1 MSTNTISQS
10 DNSNPLYLPLTEA
23 LRVDDIASR
32 IRRSPLEGLDVTTLT
47 NDERHALLDQM
58 QERLFEPN
66 TVTLDLG
73 ARLFRMIVRGYM
85 SRDPR
90 QLAVRKQTIAVASC
104 KGSKLPELPW
114 FSTYAKCIRVS
125 GETGTGKT
133 YEVINAL
140 RLLPHFIVHSENKEA
155 GWSHLVQVVHLYV
168 AMSHDGSLGGLLLN
182 ILSALDDRIGTNY
195 ATQPSLIRLSN
206 EKLAVHVGIILRT
219 HAVGVLVIDE
229 LQERNFT
236 GAHGGLAA
244 LFFLRLLNFGIPMV
258 LMGNPFG
265 LSALERF
272 SQDVRR
278 TGSAGSFD
286 FEPYDP
292 CDFDW
297 TDCIAPKIWAYYVLP
312 EPMEFSDPDGKILFQ
327 YSGGIRDYAF
337 RISNAA
343 QRIAIDL
350 NDKALTLDH
359 LKMAYEGS
367 DFAARDRD
375 LIEGFARRDPIRL
388 MDFEDVRVEHYRR
401 KWKLLATA
409 QTTGAESRGE
419 PNVTVDQSSTELPL
433 TDIKASTTVP
443 RTRHEQEMAAAKRLS
458 TRRTNEVSNR
468 AAVKEACGKEDLRNE
483 GLKKFLISGFDALR
497 RTA

>member
-1 MSTNTISQS
+1 MSTKNSSQF
-10 DNSNPLYLPLTEA
+10 DNSNPLYLQLIEA
-23 LRVDDIASR
+23 LRGDDIASR
-32 IRRSPLEGLDVTTLT
+32 IRRSPLDGVDVTTIT
-47 NDERHALLDQM
+47 KDERHALLDQM
-58 QERLFEPN
+58 QERLFEPS
-66 TVTLDLG
+66 TVTLALG
-73 ARLFRMIVRGYM
+73 QRLFRMIARGYM

-90 QLAVRKQTIAVASC
+90 QLAVRKQTIAIASC
-104 KGSKLPELPW
+104 KGGKLPELPW
-114 FSTYAKCIRVS
+114 FNAYAKCMRIS
-125 GETGTGKT
+125 GETGTGKS
-133 YEVINAL
+133 YEVENAL
-140 RLLPHFIVHSENKEA
+140 RLLPQFIVHPENREA

-182 ILSALDDRIGTNY
+182 ILSALDDLICTNY

-297 TDCIAPKIWAYYVLP
+297 TDCIAPKIWAFYVLP
-312 EPMEFSDPDGKILFQ
+312 EPMAFSDPDGKVLFQ

-350 NDKALTLDH
+350 DDKALTLDH
-359 LKMAYEGS
+359 LKMAYEGE
-367 DFAARDRD
+367 DFSARDRD
-375 LIEGFARRDPIRL
+375 LIEGFARRQPIRL

-401 KWKLLATA
+401 KWGLLTTSQA
-409 QTTGAESRGE
+409 TGAESRGE
-419 PNVTVDQSSTELPL
+419 SNVTVDQSTTELPP
-433 TDIKASTTVP
+433 TDAKSPTTIQ
-443 RTRHEQEMAAAKRLS
+443 RTRHEQELVAAKRLS
-458 TRRTNEVSNR
+458 TRRTNEASKR
-468 AAVKEACGKEDLRNE
+468 AAVKLGCEKDDLRNE

-497 RTA
+497 RTV

>member
-1 MSTNTISQS
+1 MTTNAIYQS
-10 DNSNPLYLPLTEA
+10 NNNPLYLPLAEA
-23 LRVDDIASR
+23 LKVEDFATR
-32 IRRSPLEGLDVTTLT
+32 IRRSPLDGLDVTILT
-47 NDERHALLDQM
+47 KDDRHVLLDQM
-58 QERLFEPN
+58 QEGLFEPS
-66 TVTLDLG
+66 TVTLALG
-73 ARLFRMIVRGYM
+73 PRLFRMITRGYM
-85 SRDPR
+85 PRDAR
-90 QLAVRKQTIAVASC
+90 QLAVKKQTLAIASC

-114 FSTYAKCIRVS
+114 FNTYAKCMRIS
-125 GETGTGKT
+125 GETGTGKS
-133 YEVINAL
+133 YEVQNAL
-140 RLLPHFIVHSENKEA
+140 RLLPQSIVHPENKEA
-155 GWSHLVQVVHLYV
+155 GWSHLIQVVHLYV

-182 ILSALDDRIGTNY
+182 ILSALDDVIGTKY
-195 ATQPSLIRLSN
+195 STQPSLIRLSN

-229 LQERNFT
+229 LQERNFR
-236 GAHGGLAA
+236 GAHGHLAA

-286 FEPYDP
+286 FGPYDP

-297 TDCIAPKIWAYYVLP
+297 THCIAPKIWAYYVLP
-312 EPMEFSDPDGKILFQ
+312 EPMTFSDPDGQILFK

-350 NDKALTLDH
+350 DDKALTLDH
-359 LKMAYEGS
+359 LDMAYEGE
-367 DFAARDRD
+367 DFSARDRD

-388 MDFEDVRVEHYRR
+388 AGFEDVRVGHYGR
-401 KWKLLATA
+401 KWGLLTKSL
-409 QTTGAESRGE
+409 TTGAESRKE
-419 PNVTVDQSSTELPL
+419 PNVTFEESATESPPINAKSP
-433 TDIKASTTVP
+433 TMP
-443 RTRHEQEMAAAKRLS
+443 QRTRHEQEMAAAKRLS
-458 TRRTNEVSNR
+458 TRRTNETSKR
-468 AAVKEACGKEDLRNE
+468 AAVKEACGKDDLRND
-483 GLKKFLISGFDALR
+483 GLKNFLISGFDTLR

>member
-1 MSTNTISQS
+1 MTTNTISQS
-10 DNSNPLYLPLTEA
+10 HNNPLYLPLTEV
-23 LRVDDIASR
+23 LRGDDIATR
-32 IRRSPLEGLDVTTLT
+32 IRRSPLDGLDVTTLT
-47 NDERHALLDQM
+47 KDERHALLDQM
-58 QERLFEPN
+58 QERLFEPS
-66 TVTLDLG
+66 TVTLALG
-73 ARLFRMIVRGYM
+73 PRLFRMIARGYM

-90 QLAVRKQTIAVASC
+90 QLAVRKQTIAIASC
-104 KGSKLPELPW
+104 KGGKLPELPW
-114 FSTYAKCIRVS
+114 FNAYARCMRIS
-125 GETGTGKT
+125 GETGTGKS
-133 YEVINAL
+133 YEVENTL
-140 RLLPHFIVHSENKEA
+140 RLLPQFIVHPENKEA

-195 ATQPSLIRLSN
+195 AIQPSLIRLSN

-236 GAHGGLAA
+236 GAHGRLAA

-297 TDCIAPKIWAYYVLP
+297 TNCIAPKIWEFYVLP
-312 EPMEFSDPDGKILFQ
+312 EPMAFSDPDGTVLFQ

-350 NDKALTLDH
+350 DDKALTLDH
-359 LKMAYEGS
+359 LKMAYEGE
-367 DFAARDRD
+367 DFSPRDRD
-375 LIEGFARRDPIRL
+375 LIEGFARRHPIQL
-388 MDFEDVRVEHYRR
+388 QDFEDVRVEHYRR
-401 KWKLLATA
+401 KWGLLRTSQA
-409 QTTGAESRGE
+409 TGAESQGE
-419 PNVTVDQSSTELPL
+419 SNVTVDQSTPELPP
-433 TDIKASTTVP
+433 TDAESPTTAL
-443 RTRHEQEMAAAKRLS
+443 RTRHEQELAAAKRLS
-458 TRRTNEVSNR
+458 TKRTNEASKR
-468 AAVKEACGKEDLRNE
+468 AAVKLACEKDDLRNE